1 MTAIIL
7 CTAGFLWCER
17 DCAQNTESYYWCVV
31 KVKPPNK
38 LFIIFEW
45 FEWFFAIQIL
55 WTHSL
60 THTGFELIDF
70 GHGFSFELRFSV
82 KVLPRKLSSTVSR
95 SIQLIRIACNQSAN
109 WFKWFCFCFAVFF
122 SRIQNEPSRWIK
134 MKLLNKREKKNKSVR
149 KSRYFI
155 IGVCVHVP
163 ASVSADETII
173 RFKVKVKSRMW
184 ICTEFKL
191 IELVPFSFRALVF
204 HLLLRPH
211 LHAPNF
217 KSFFLRI
224 YIQWSEWAQREHD
237 KKRLWMREKR
247 TRS

>member
-1 MTAIIL
+1 MIL
-7 CTAGFLWCER
+7 R
-17 DCAQNTESYYWCVV
+17 DTNLVNT
-31 KVKPPNK
+31 
-38 LFIIFEW
+38 
-45 FEWFFAIQIL
+45 
-55 WTHSL
+55 L
-60 THTGFELIDF
+60 THALTGFELIDF

-82 KVLPRKLSSTVSR
+82 KVLPRKLSSTVSQ

-134 MKLLNKREKKNKSVR
+134 MKLLNKREKKNQSVR
-149 KSRYFI
+149 KSGYFI

-163 ASVSADETII
+163 ASVSADKTII

-211 LHAPNF
+211 LHAPNS
-217 KSFFLRI
+217 KSFFSSYL
-224 YIQWSEWAQREHD
+224 YSMKWVSTTWTWQ
-237 KKRLWMREKR
+237 KKTLNEGKTNKIIEQNRKLKFGPKMWWFVRVE
-247 TRS
+247 